1 MRVLIL
7 GASYGSVFGTK
18 CLMAGHDVTLVCR
31 APTAKLINEALMA
44 IESTSESIVDVSLAD
59 TVTVPAD

>member
-31 APTAKLINEALMA
+31 APNAKLINE
-44 IESTSESIVDVSLAD
+44 VGRLA
-59 TVTVPAD
+59 